1 MSFHIPARLDR
12 IVIENI
18 VHVLKSLRS
27 LRSFYL
33 LAKNRFSFICHICD
47 FPLNF
52 FFYSKTFCIRVFVND
67 QKYLFYALPFPVSL

>member
-18 VHVLKSLRS
+18 VHVVKS

-52 FFYSKTFCIRVFVND
+52 F
-67 QKYLFYALPFPVSL
+67 LFKDVLYTSICK